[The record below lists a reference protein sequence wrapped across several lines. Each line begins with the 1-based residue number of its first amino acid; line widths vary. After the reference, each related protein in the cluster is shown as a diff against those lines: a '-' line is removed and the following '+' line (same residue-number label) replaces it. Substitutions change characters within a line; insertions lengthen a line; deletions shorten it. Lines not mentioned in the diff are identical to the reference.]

1 MTHLVYLKL
10 ELKRALKKLP
20 NLYSG
25 AIVLLFLMGTIALV
39 SVRTLYQDE
48 RTGRIAAGVVL
59 PPEDRVAAQVMSM
72 LESLDSVG
80 SICDFHY
87 MTREEG
93 QEALQKGTIYVLIE
107 VPGGFV
113 SDIINGTNTPLQLI
127 FPRNAGLEA
136 AVFKEIAD
144 AGARTLAAS
153 QAGIYAG
160 GELYGIY
167 LPEEASLSQLE
178 ADLNRI
184 YLSYSLPREDY
195 FRYYQ
200 VSATGDMDSLHFYA
214 VSACVLLLLFL
225 AIPVSGYL
233 NPLQPALRRKL
244 AMAGVGPGMRVAAR
258 IMGLSLLFGLV
269 LVPAGLAGSVF
280 AWFPFWNGMLPV
292 LVLVGMAAASFTVCL
307 YQLAANPLSGIMLL
321 FLAGTGQHFMAG
333 GFLPAVFLPAAFRSL
348 APVLPSAVLMNGLQ
362 MIVGQTWNRAAL
374 IRLLALLAAGF
385 LISLIG
391 EVRLS
396 CKS

>member
-1 MTHLVYLKL
+1 MMHLVYLKL

-20 NLYSG
+20 NLYAG
-25 AIVLLFLMGTIALV
+25 AIVLFFLMGTIALV
-39 SVRTLYQDE
+39 SVQTLYQDE

-59 PPEDRVAAQVMSM
+59 VQDDRVAAQVMAM

-80 SICDFHY
+80 SICDFQY
-87 MTREEG
+87 MTWEES
-93 QEALQKGTIYVLIE
+93 QKALKKGTVYLVIE
-107 VPGGFV
+107 VPEGFV
-113 SDIINGTNTPLQLI
+113 SDIISGTNTPLRLI
-127 FPRNAGLEA
+127 FPQNAGIEA
-136 AVFKEIAD
+136 AVFGGLAR

-160 GELYGIY
+160 GELCGSYQLGS
-167 LPEEASLSQLE
+167 LLSQLE

-195 FRYYQ
+195 FRHFQ
-200 VSATGDMDSLHFYA
+200 VSATGDVDSLHFYA
-214 VSACVLLLLFL
+214 ISACVLLLLFL

-233 NPLQPALRRKL
+233 SPWKPALRRKL
-244 AMAGVGPGMRVAAR
+244 YMAGIDPVIRVVAR
-258 IMGLSLLFGLV
+258 ILGMSLLYCLI
-269 LVPAGLAGSVF
+269 LIPAGLAGVVM
-280 AWFPFWNGMLPV
+280 AWLPVWNGMLPV

-348 APVLPSAVLMNGLQ
+348 EPVLPSAVLMNGLK
-362 MIVGQTWNRAAL
+362 MIVSQAWNPVAL
-374 IRLLALLAAGF
+374 LKLLVLLAAGF
-385 LISLIG
+385 LISLIW
-391 EVRLS
+391 EVRMS
-396 CKS
+396 CRS